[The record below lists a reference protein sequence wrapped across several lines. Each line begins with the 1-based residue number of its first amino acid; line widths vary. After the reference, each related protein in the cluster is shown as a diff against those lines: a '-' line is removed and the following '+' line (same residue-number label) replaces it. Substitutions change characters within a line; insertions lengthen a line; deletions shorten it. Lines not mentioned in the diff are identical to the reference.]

1 MSFGSCPILFIIYI
15 IANRINWKGFRAC
28 PLSIMLDLTGF
39 MWYHKNTH
47 LHSFKFFKGGVAVSR
62 TIYLI
67 LAHTGTMWSRL
78 IKFINGYEY
87 SHVMLSLDENLD
99 KMYSFGRKRYNN
111 PILAGFV
118 CEDKDGEFF
127 TKFSKTRCRVYKI
140 TIDEIQYFRL
150 VRLLELFEHNR
161 EKYKYD
167 IAGVVLR
174 FFHLPMKRQN
184 HYICTQFVASMLSR
198 SGIYN
203 IGKSFEKAL
212 PQDFENIAEEGC
224 QENIYEGLL
233 RNFPG
238 RELEAE

>member
-1 MSFGSCPILFIIYI
+1 MS
-15 IANRINWKGFRAC
+15 
-28 PLSIMLDLTGF
+28 
-39 MWYHKNTH
+39 H
-47 LHSFKFFKGGVAVSR
+47 

-87 SHVMLSLDENLD
+87 SHVMLSLDDKFD

-118 CEDKDGEFF
+118 CEDMNGEFF
-127 TKFSKTRCRVYKI
+127 TKFSNTRCRVYKI
-140 TIDEIQYFRL
+140 TINEMQYFRL
-150 VRLLELFEHNR
+150 CSLLRLFEHNR

-167 IAGVVLR
+167 IAGVILR
-174 FFHLPMKRQN
+174 FFRLPIKREH

-212 PQDFENIAEEGC
+212 PQDFEHIGDNM
-224 QENIYEGLL
+224 QEAVYEGLL
-233 RNFPG
+233 RNYVRVG
-238 RELEAE
+238 SEND